1 MTKGLQR
8 TPSLGDS
15 LPGSPSFSQP
25 TSSDH
30 ESSGTD
36 TDTGR
41 GPVSDQGILGNSA
54 VASAMTPQGDLSA
67 DAEERAVQLRD
78 AVVSGDMRTIYMV
91 LGGPDNTAE
100 KDAYRK
106 AIGLPVESSMKIW
119 LRGSD
124 LMYGLSF
131 ARFGKADIKCRI
143 HAVSIDIL
151 GTEEERLF
159 EILEGATMDER
170 YALAQD
176 REVIRWLWSELSGA
190 DFQRAFA
197 PLAPFVGQVADDAAK
212 AALFAKVEQSEN
224 ELGTAAEALLTK
236 LKSHKGFLND
246 DEEGMIGECEAFAKE
261 HGKIDVSDP
270 AMSAVMGFLSSE
282 LNDKEYSKA
291 RSTLTSGGQRT
302 LLDKINEADN
312 HKTMW
317 LFHNTDEDAICQ
329 AIAATPL
336 AERKAFLDNEAA
348 MKRLREVLEGDD
360 LQHAMTLLNGQDTA
374 ADHAALHDLHD
385 ELDSWL
391 WVSDHK
397 VFEALER
404 MSAPAL
410 VRLREN
416 EALRKDIEGGL
427 SDANITIFHQTIGYT
442 GAGRAEGKSVED
454 AAAELEGSNARVVAR
469 IEEAVDH
476 WDDDEDKVYD
486 AVVEWQRAG
495 GKMTRAEHGP
505 LLDRAWAA
513 LRDLDVGRSKEIYEA
528 LLGLGTVG
536 QLGRLRSAV
545 QGLGTDDAGLEAAI
559 ADVTDEELI
568 RSWSNLSAHKA
579 AWLSAPDDES
589 KAAVTEGFVPDLT
602 NDVKS
607 LIKGDRDD
615 WLEQV
620 GELRDK
626 LVAALKTPAGAA
638 IAANEFNFTMNGRH
652 ALRMEYAH
660 SRQLADHDRGDGM
673 WNAMSMGI
681 VDSMSGT
688 GTETEWA
695 FGTYQGQA
703 RDALAQKDNSAAEAT
718 ALAATDTAHDEY
730 IESHENYKEA
740 KASISNMGGAIV
752 QAIVFTVITVATAG
766 TAGPALASFMAFV
779 GSAGLQ
785 ELTEKAILGEDYSVE
800 QGAIDMTQ
808 AIINGVLFAG
818 TGKVVD
824 MITKGAGQL
833 PIFQTLNESLTAKLP
848 GIAEYMGGEAKQLLT
863 LAIRDIPRN
872 YTSELL
878 NTEGVLR
885 DGVAGA
891 LPALN
896 KTLQSYASGMV
907 VRGLNHAVNNE
918 ATKLEELR
926 KTSTWDELPRT
937 LVKQG
942 IINTAIGVTV
952 SRLVSGDELDA
963 SDLVN
968 IMGWLTRSVH
978 GATLSAKTIRTDAEK
993 SLKFFNEASKEELQK
1008 VHGIGPGIS
1017 GRLIEAR
1024 NQQGGF
1030 KSLRAIAE
1038 VPYFKEEVLF
1048 ANAGAIRDAFVKE
1061 QEEKAGVTTTGAS
1074 QS

>member
-15 LPGSPSFSQP
+15 LPSSPAQAQRGG
-25 TSSDH
+25 SDH
-30 ESSGTD
+30 QSSGTD

-41 GPVSDQGILGNSA
+41 GLVSDQGIMGNSA
-54 VASAMTPQGDLSA
+54 VASAMAPQADLSA

-78 AVVSGDMRTIYMV
+78 AVVNGDMRTIYMV
-91 LGGPDNTAE
+91 LGGPDNSAE
-100 KDAYRK
+100 KEAYRK
-106 AIGLPVESSMKIW
+106 AIGVSVEASMKIW

-131 ARFGKADIKCRI
+131 AHFGKADIKCRI
-143 HAVSIDIL
+143 HAVTIDIL

-159 EILEGATMDER
+159 EILEGATMEER

-197 PLAPFVGQVADDAAK
+197 PLAPFVGQVADKAAK
-212 AALFAKVEQSEN
+212 EALFAKVEESEK

-282 LNDKEYSKA
+282 LSDKDYSKA
-291 RSTLTSGGQRT
+291 RSMLTSGGQRT

-312 HKTMW
+312 NKTLW

-336 AERKAFLDNEAA
+336 AERKAFLENEAA
-348 MKRLREVLEGDD
+348 MKRLGEVLGGDD
-360 LQHAMTLLNGQDTA
+360 LQHAMSLLNGQDTA
-374 ADHAALHDLHD
+374 ADHAALDDLRK

-404 MSAPAL
+404 MTAPAL

-416 EALRKDIEGGL
+416 EALRKEIESGL
-427 SDANITIFHQTIGYT
+427 SDDNVAIFHQTIGYT
-442 GAGRAEGKSVED
+442 GAGRADGVSVED
-454 AAAELEGSNARVVAR
+454 AAADLASSNARVVAR

-476 WDDDEDKVYD
+476 WDDDEDKVFA

-495 GKMTRAEHGP
+495 GKMTRAEHGA

-513 LRDLDVGRSKEIYEA
+513 LRDLDAGRAKEIYEA
-528 LLGLGTVG
+528 LLGLGTIG

-545 QGLGTDDAGLEAAI
+545 RGLGTDDTGLEAAI
-559 ADVTDEELI
+559 SEVTDEELI
-568 RSWSNLSAHKA
+568 RDWSNLPAHKA
-579 AWLSAPDDES
+579 AWSSAPDDEA

-620 GELRDK
+620 GDLREK

-638 IAANEFNFTMNGRH
+638 IAANEFNFAMNGRH

-660 SRQLADHDRGDGM
+660 ARQLADHDRGDGL

-703 RDALAQKDNSAAEAT
+703 RDALAKEDGSAAEAT

-730 IESHENYKEA
+730 IESHEKYKEA
-740 KASISNMGGAIV
+740 KASISSMGGAIV

-766 TAGPALASFMAFV
+766 TAGPALASFMAFA
-779 GSAGLQ
+779 GSAALQ

-818 TGKVVD
+818 AGKVAE
-824 MITKGAGQL
+824 MISKGAGQL
-833 PIFQTLNESLTAKLP
+833 PVFQALNDSLSTKLP
-848 GIAEYMGGEAKQLLT
+848 GIAEFMGSEAKQVLT

-878 NTEGVLR
+878 NTEGILR

-891 LPALN
+891 LPALD
-896 KTLQSYASGMV
+896 KTLKSYATGMV
-907 VRGLNHAVNNE
+907 VRGLNHMVNNE
-918 ATKLEELR
+918 AAKLEELR
-926 KTSTWDELPRT
+926 RTSTWDELPRT

-942 IINTAIGVTV
+942 IVNTAISVTV
-952 SRLVSGDELDA
+952 SRIISGDELDA
-963 SDLVN
+963 SDLVH

-978 GATLSAKTIRTDAEK
+978 GANMSAKNIRMDAEK
-993 SLKFFNEASKEELQK
+993 SLKFFNEAGKEELQK

-1017 GRLIEAR
+1017 TRIIEAR

-1030 KSLRAIAE
+1030 KSLKAIAE

-1048 ANAGAIRDAFVKE
+1048 ANAAAIRDAFVQEK
-1061 QEEKAGVTTTGAS
+1061 EEKAGVPATGAGGS
-1074 QS
+1074 